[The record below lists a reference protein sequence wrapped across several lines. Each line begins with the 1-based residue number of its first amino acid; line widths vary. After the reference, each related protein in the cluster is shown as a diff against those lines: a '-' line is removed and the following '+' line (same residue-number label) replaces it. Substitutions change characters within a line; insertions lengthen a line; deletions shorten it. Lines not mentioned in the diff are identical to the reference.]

1 MMRTNRRI
9 MERIL
14 GKKKEGKERQGQ
26 AFINYSS
33 EMGNNWRNAWRKLC
47 WEDNQYKMYF

>member
-1 MMRTNRRI
+1 MMMDRRI

-14 GKKKEGKERQGQ
+14 GKKKEGKEGQKQ